1 MHAAVA
7 TSMAIF
13 HALLSGRGVCAVVVV
28 HAWQTPKNLWQ
39 VSSLLLGVACVGVCA
54 LLHRVSQKIAL
65 LALSIFAEPGVDKV
79 QARRAE
85 IQQPR
90 TCVLCVS
97 RIMGVYAL
105 ALGPSHC

>member
-1 MHAAVA
+1 MHAAMA

-13 HALLSGRGVCAVVVV
+13 HALLSGCGVCAVLVVR
-28 HAWQTPKNLWQ
+28 AWRT
-39 VSSLLLGVACVGVCA
+39 
-54 LLHRVSQKIAL
+54 
-65 LALSIFAEPGVDKV
+65 LSIFAEPGVDKV

-85 IQQPR
+85 IRQPR